1 MSCKSRNRAS
11 YGYGRPTGV
20 FAEQSPSSAWK
31 MLGDCF
37 LPRPIAAQVKWSD
50 AFDAVQMEKDEKP
63 IIFFSHVDKIVGILT
78 SLGVQGTVSDV
89 NRKLL
94 RINTVRAITKPN
106 SALYCAAMKSDEQRL
121 RTLYGKD
128 A

>member
-78 SLGVQGTVSDV
+78 SLGVHKSVGDV
-89 NRKLL
+89 NRKLARL
-94 RINTVRAITKPN
+94 LT
-106 SALYCAAMKSDEQRL
+106 SDYEMEQRAL
-121 RTLYGKD
+121 LYRD
-128 A
+128 